1 MRKRFPSVIACHKK
15 AREALRG
22 KNGVRLMSVAL
33 LLLCFF
39 AVCGLTVAGL
49 AVMHVFFPKG
59 GPAVYLLFACAMLL
73 LIGILWAPVWEGL
86 LSLFCRLV
94 RHGHVGAAELLSFC
108 VDKKRY
114 RYSFL
119 RYLGRLLRSALFLAT
134 AIIVARLG
142 HVVAA
147 YLVEADAIAR
157 AALVLG
163 GTVCFLVLLLLLAV
177 RFSYRTYLMEAA
189 RFAVPALSFRSVGV
203 ISAGGMR
210 HKYGRVLLLDIS
222 FLPMFI
228 FSFLLLGF
236 PLFYVFPHYV
246 AARAEMAFAILS
258 VERA

>member
-22 KNGVRLMSVAL
+22 KSGVRLLSVAL
-33 LLLCFF
+33 LFLCFF
-39 AVCGLTVAGL
+39 AFCGIAAAGL
-49 AVMHVFFPKG
+49 AVMHAFFPQG
-59 GPAVYLLFACAMLL
+59 GSAFYLLVACVTLL
-73 LIGILWAPVWEGL
+73 LVGILWAPVWEGL

-119 RYLGRLLRSALFLAT
+119 RYLGRLLRATLFWGA
-134 AIIVARLG
+134 AISVARLG
-142 HVVAA
+142 YAVAA
-147 YLVEADAIAR
+147 YLAEAGAVAR

-163 GTVCFLVLLLLLAV
+163 GTVCFLALLLLLAL

-189 RFAVPALSFRSVGV
+189 RFAVPTLSFRSVGV
-203 ISAGGMR
+203 ISAGAMR
-210 HKYGRVLLLDIS
+210 HKYGRVLLLDVS

-228 FSFLLLGF
+228 FSFLLLGI

-246 AARAEMAFAILS
+246 AARTEMAFAILS
-258 VERA
+258 LERT